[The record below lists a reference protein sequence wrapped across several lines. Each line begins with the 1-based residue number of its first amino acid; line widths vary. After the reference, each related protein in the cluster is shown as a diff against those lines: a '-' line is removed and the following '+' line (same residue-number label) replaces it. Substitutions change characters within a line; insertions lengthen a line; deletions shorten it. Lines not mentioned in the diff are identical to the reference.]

1 MNFFM
6 PLLLCVFLIFECRC
20 VHAADI
26 FDFFETEANVSS
38 VVTAS
43 RIPLSVQQTPATV
56 YVITGEEIEKMG
68 AQTLWDALR
77 TVPGVDVMTTRA
89 FYGEVSIRGLNKY
102 LNNRILVQVDG
113 RTVLNGL
120 FDTVYWEGIPVT
132 MLEID
137 RMEVVL
143 GPASALYG
151 ANAVNG
157 AINIITKTPDQLKGG
172 HIDYRVGE
180 YHTHLASG
188 VLGNRH
194 KNWTYKT
201 SVGLRQTHQFENPDT
216 KASDVRKMS
225 GYLGYDHHSGLRLR
239 VSGGFAD
246 HTTQFAT
253 GGSSP
258 PIIGGH
264 TSFLRVDAQRKK
276 TNLRAFWNRGRPKIG
291 DFSPNEITFSPDMY
305 DVQLEHAFQSLG
317 GLRWVVGA
325 SYRRSVMESDI
336 YVQSHIVQNAWA
348 GFGEGVWL
356 VNDKWSVVASGR
368 LDRNPNTGW
377 VFSPKGSL
385 IFLPNQQHVFRL
397 SASTSFR
404 NPTLTECYIDI
415 IQKIDIPF
423 PIDVRLRAIGNTQ
436 TDPEKL
442 HMYELA
448 YTAFFDKVNFKA
460 TGFRYF
466 LNKMISTP
474 DFRLIQEALPQE
486 ILLQATFGNLQGS
499 TDAWGGEL
507 GAEVLFSQRVKG
519 FVNYAYQNITGTLDA
534 VMAIE
539 GGPRHKV
546 NLGVQTNQNGW
557 SFVAWAHWVDQTH
570 YYAVDIQKLIDS
582 LNVSTFKVPAFWLLN
597 GRLSYDI
604 PKTGF
609 SVGIEGFNLLNHKHY
624 QIPGGGGEDVLD
636 ANGEIL
642 YRRMNATVSYQF

>member
-1 MNFFM
+1 MSFLTPF
-6 PLLLCVFLIFECRC
+6 LLCVFLMFECKSIQ
-20 VHAADI
+20 AADI
-26 FDFFETEANVSS
+26 FDFFETEASVSS

-56 YVITGEEIEKMG
+56 YVITGEEIETMG

-77 TVPGVDVMTTRA
+77 TVPGVDVMTTRT

-132 MLEID
+132 LSEID
-137 RMEVVL
+137 RMEIVL

-157 AINIITKTPDQLKGG
+157 VINIITKTPDQLKGG
-172 HIDYRVGE
+172 QISYRVGE

-194 KNWTYKT
+194 KNLTYKMG
-201 SVGLRQTHQFENPDT
+201 VGLRQTNQFEKTDA
-216 KASDVRKMS
+216 KASDVRKIS
-225 GYLGYDHHSGLRLR
+225 GSLGYDHDSGLKLR
-239 VSGGFAD
+239 VSGGIAD
-246 HTTQFAT
+246 HTTQFAV
-253 GGSSP
+253 GGSGP
-258 PIIGGH
+258 PVIGGH
-264 TSFLRVDAQRKK
+264 TSFLRVDAQGKK
-276 TNLRAFWNRGRPKIG
+276 TNLRAFWNRGRPKFSN
-291 DFSPNEITFSPDMY
+291 FSPTEVTLNPDMY
-305 DVQLEHAFQSLG
+305 DVQLEHRFKSTG

-336 YVQSHIVQNAWA
+336 YVQSHIVQNDWA

-368 LDRNPNTGW
+368 VDRNPNTGW
-377 VFSPKGSL
+377 VFSPKSSL

-404 NPTLTECYIDI
+404 NPTLTESYIDI

-423 PIDVRLRAIGNTQ
+423 PIDVRLRAIGNAQ

-448 YTAFFDKVNFKA
+448 YTAIFEKMNFKA
-460 TGFRYF
+460 TGFHYH
-466 LNKMISTP
+466 LNNMISTP

-486 ILLQATFGNLQGS
+486 ILLQATFGNLKGG

-507 GAEVLFSQRVKG
+507 GAELLFFQSAKG
-519 FVNYAYQNITGTLDA
+519 FVNYAYQHITGTLDA
-534 VMAIE
+534 VMPIE
-539 GGPRHKV
+539 GGPRHKINV
-546 NLGVQTNQNGW
+546 GIQLKQHGW
-557 SFVAWAHWVDQTH
+557 SFVTWAHWVDHTH
-570 YYAVDIQKLIDS
+570 YYTVDINKLIDS
-582 LNVSTFKVPAFWLLN
+582 LNVDTFTVSAFWLFN
-597 GRLSYDI
+597 GRLSYAI

-609 SVGIEGFNLLNHKHY
+609 SVGIEGFNLLNHKHH
-624 QIPGGGGEDVLD
+624 QLPGGGGESVLD
-636 ANGEIL
+636 ANGETL
-642 YRRMNATVSYQF
+642 YRRMNVTASYQF